1 MTPNTKI
8 STLFTQ
14 TDRKIVID
22 KLKNNPLLSVRFRS
36 LKGELKERMI
46 DFLCGT
52 ATLPLTYDPFFKK
65 LFNPDIYPER
75 LENFISS
82 VLKKKVKIKCVLSQ
96 EDSQL
101 QGATLLILD
110 IIVELEDGSIANVE
124 IQKISYLFPAQRMSC
139 YSADLLLRQ
148 YARKIAKDEEEAAV
162 KEAIQYIREK
172 NLRETDDLS
181 LIHI

>member
-22 KLKNNPLLSVRFRS
+22 KLKNNPLLSVRFRF

-82 VLKKKVKIKCVLSQ
+82 VLKKKVKDSHTMISKKCIQLSY
-96 EDSQL
+96 SR
-101 QGATLLILD
+101 
-110 IIVELEDGSIANVE
+110 IA
-124 IQKISYLFPAQRMSC
+124 PP
-139 YSADLLLRQ
+139 
-148 YARKIAKDEEEAAV
+148 
-162 KEAIQYIREK
+162 
-172 NLRETDDLS
+172 S
-181 LIHI
+181 LKRTM

>member
-101 QGATLLILD
+101 QGATMLILD
-110 IIVELEDGSIANVE
+110 IKKSVNFSFHFVSSFIVSFSCSEDVLLFRRLIA
-124 IQKISYLFPAQRMSC
+124 Q
-139 YSADLLLRQ
+139 
-148 YARKIAKDEEEAAV
+148 AV
-162 KEAIQYIREK
+162 CKSEG
-172 NLRETDDLS
+172 
-181 LIHI
+181 

>member
-110 IIVELEDGSIANVE
+110 IIVDW
-124 IQKISYLFPAQRMSC
+124 RMVPLQMLKFRK
-139 YSADLLLRQ
+139 YRIFFLLRGCPVIPQ
-148 YARKIAKDEEEAAV
+148 TYCSGSMQE
-162 KEAIQYIREK
+162 
-172 NLRETDDLS
+172 
-181 LIHI
+181 

>member
-65 LFNPDIYPER
+65 LFNHRKTASFREQ
-75 LENFISS
+75 LCLFLIS
-82 VLKKKVKIKCVLSQ
+82 
-96 EDSQL
+96 
-101 QGATLLILD
+101 
-110 IIVELEDGSIANVE
+110 
-124 IQKISYLFPAQRMSC
+124 
-139 YSADLLLRQ
+139 
-148 YARKIAKDEEEAAV
+148 
-162 KEAIQYIREK
+162 
-172 NLRETDDLS
+172 
-181 LIHI
+181 

>member
-1 MTPNTKI
+1 MPMTPNTKI

-82 VLKKKVKIKCVLSQ
+82 VLKKKVKIKCC
-96 EDSQL
+96 
-101 QGATLLILD
+101 LLYTSPSPRD
-110 IIVELEDGSIANVE
+110 
-124 IQKISYLFPAQRMSC
+124 
-139 YSADLLLRQ
+139 
-148 YARKIAKDEEEAAV
+148 
-162 KEAIQYIREK
+162 
-172 NLRETDDLS
+172 
-181 LIHI
+181 